1 MKGSN
6 SIDVLFCK
14 RAGLFMNA
22 PRILFV
28 RPFRTD
34 YPGFLISGSRH
45 LPKGENH
52 TDDGSHLI
60 IGSRSVVFMKIRA
73 RAFLQSTLLLSLAAG
88 PLVPDAVAGSQTVTS
103 YAGTVNPKLPNINFP
118 DNVQAGDSISGSFGF
133 NGSQFTGN
141 STTGIYTFTG
151 SAPLGQSFTLNV
163 ATPTFNPAL
172 WSDAYGA
179 GGATFMI
186 TMTGSTTP
194 GAKLDLHVST
204 LGGTGV
210 TKSGAFIDLV
220 LTSSTYVGKAL
231 PTSAN
236 IGDFLTHTATLTW
249 DPSDTPQGFTATIDQ
264 FNGQTVPEPS
274 SLVLA
279 IVALATCTAGFLISR
294 RKPAGALQ
302 SGRIAPLP
310 HS

>member
-1 MKGSN
+1 MKGS
-6 SIDVLFCK
+6 SPIDVLFCK
-14 RAGLFMNA
+14 RAGLFYQPA
-22 PRILFV
+22 EDFV
-28 RPFRTD
+28 CETISHRLC
-34 YPGFLISGSRH
+34 YFLISVSRR
-45 LPKGENH
+45 LPKGDNH

-73 RAFLQSTLLLSLAAG
+73 RAFLQSTLLLSLVAG

-103 YAGTVNPKLPNINFP
+103 YGGTVNPKLPNINFP
-118 DNVQAGDSISGSFGF
+118 DNVLAGDSISGSFGF

-151 SAPLGQSFTLNV
+151 SAPLGQSFSLNV

-194 GAKLDLHVST
+194 GATLDLHVST

-249 DPSDTPQGFTATIDQ
+249 DPSDTARVLRPRSTNSMGSRSQSHP
-264 FNGQTVPEPS
+264 VWCWRS
-274 SLVLA
+274 S
-279 IVALATCTAGFLISR
+279 R
-294 RKPAGALQ
+294 WRH
-302 SGRIAPLP
+302 APP
-310 HS
+310 VS